1 MSIYPEILKR
11 VITNNLNI
19 TFSTNTP
26 SSCGL
31 FESLIETPV
40 EFRDW
45 KTIYDATRH
54 MDRNESIVY
63 ILLCAYL
70 PKMIQEFADNN
81 DIKTHCIAK
90 FRIIDE
96 LFSSSYDG
104 KPPLSAIT
112 YENESSSVVPRS
124 STFLRPAGVLTHP
137 RTSAF
142 SIAYLCKPIRQHILS
157 ILQKTQRTYHAF
169 SKIAR
174 VYRHK
179 HTPVQ
184 INTDLY
190 MNDLTLSNP
199 TTFVLLDHDKV
210 YYFSLNDLAKI
221 MIDSLTYSYMF
232 FIEPKVCKNPYNNVP
247 FTKSALYNIYF
258 RMKSVFCVVPPL
270 IHAFFMSDFNV
281 FLFKKQNESAILEHI
296 IREYVAKT
304 DPIHMRAEILK
315 MIREYDTENVLT
327 IHPLVPSKSL
337 VKGLKPMLLLY
348 LSRKHTQDGYLYQN
362 YGFEL
367 SCRMNRFVKQN
378 PQFGHMIFKP
388 KLPVF
393 AIERSSVANVPLTN
407 APPTN
412 ASGHVFVFGENRSST
427 TNTTDTAN
435 SPSFTFSNPTAFPY
449 SSFMQM
455 QMTRF
460 VLHHTN
466 TELNPGYNDTV
477 VYKRSPDRLLD
488 FLENHQYNEPA
499 YNRYLYSGSIY
510 SVDEPQPLAPSIPD
524 TDSSTESDATEPGQ
538 YQDNESGDEYVI
550 RVYPQEGENDAN
562 ESVETHAIVALRQL
576 QNEPSLSLPLSPLRI
591 TEGWAEED
599 ADNDNN
605 TVSTEEERLEQMARE
620 NEYIIAGDNSSDMLS
635 VASSIDYD
643 GEYDDTDGYDSV
655 S

>member
-11 VITNNLNI
+11 VITNKLNI

-26 SSCGL
+26 SSDGL
-31 FESLIETPV
+31 FESLVETPV

-45 KTIYDATRH
+45 KNIYGATRH
-54 MDRNESIVY
+54 MDCTESIVY
-63 ILLCAYL
+63 ILLWAYL
-70 PKMIQEFADNN
+70 PKMTQAFADNN
-81 DIKTHCIAK
+81 DIKTISIAK
-90 FRIIDE
+90 FRIVDE
-96 LFSSSYDG
+96 LFSSSYNG
-104 KPPLSAIT
+104 C
-112 YENESSSVVPRS
+112 SSPDHRRTPTFS
-124 STFLRPAGVLTHP
+124 S
-137 RTSAF
+137 
-142 SIAYLCKPIRQHILS
+142 AYLSEPIRQHILS
-157 ILQKTQRTYHAF
+157 ILQKTQRIYHAF
-169 SKIAR
+169 SKVAR
-174 VYRHK
+174 VYRYK

-190 MNDLTLSNP
+190 MNDLTLSKP
-199 TTFVLLDHDKV
+199 TTFVVLDHDKV

-247 FTKSALYNIYF
+247 FTKSTLYNMYF
-258 RMKSVFCVVPPL
+258 QMKSVFCVVPPL
-270 IHAFFMSDFNV
+270 IQAFFMADFNV

-296 IREYVAKT
+296 IREYVDKT
-304 DPIHMRAEILK
+304 EPIHMRAEILK
-315 MIREYDTENVLT
+315 MITEYDTDNVLT
-327 IHPLVPSKSL
+327 IHPLFPSKSL
-337 VKGLKPMLLLY
+337 LKGLKRMIILH

-367 SCRMNRFVKQN
+367 SHLMNQFIKQN
-378 PQFGHMIFKP
+378 RQFGHMIFKP

-393 AIERSSVANVPLTN
+393 AIDRSSVANVPSTN
-407 APPTN
+407 VPPTN
-412 ASGHVFVFGENRSST
+412 SSGHVFVFGENRPPT
-427 TNTTDTAN
+427 TN
-435 SPSFTFSNPTAFPY
+435 SPPFTFTYPTSFPY

-477 VYKRSPDRLLD
+477 AYTRSPDILLD

-499 YNRYLYSGSIY
+499 YNRYLYFGSIY
-510 SVDEPQPLAPSIPD
+510 SVDELQPLAPSVP
-524 TDSSTESDATEPGQ
+524 DSSTESDLTEPGQ
-538 YQDNESGDEYVI
+538 YQDDESGDEYI
-550 RVYPQEGENDAN
+550 LRVHPQVNENGEN
-562 ESVETHAIVALRQL
+562 EFTHETPYETNAISALRQL
-576 QNEPSLSLPLSPLRI
+576 QFTHEPPSVVSVGIAQNEVSLPLSPLHS
-591 TEGWAEED
+591 TEGWAEPGEED

-605 TVSTEEERLEQMARE
+605 TVSTEEERIEQMARDRE